1 MPYLHFGPTMRP
13 LALAVHTLVAASL
26 AAAHAGCDR
35 PAGPAGAAAP
45 PAAAPAMAPPST
57 PAAAPAQAP
66 ASPAAPAAPSAPVA
80 AQQAPSMPVAQA
92 AAAKDELPPIRLT
105 PGVLDLGFMAPRAG
119 GKGTVTLTNTGP
131 APLTIAA
138 VTPSCKCTTTS
149 ALAGKVIAPGASE
162 TFEAVLEGASMP
174 QTHRAVI
181 KIAVD
186 GYAKVLELQLR
197 GETSMPVR
205 CVPSILNAVEGKPRS
220 GRFVVES
227 VDGKPFRICSIGG
240 RQPDFIGWAEG
251 DAPKSQYL
259 VRYDL
264 DSWPDGHP
272 AYLAIE
278 TDRADCPVLDV
289 WVRTEGTIPR
299 SVFRMKDYRIN
310 AGRIDVGGTAEVNVE
325 MDDPAEDI
333 LAAEATA
340 PDAQVEV
347 LGQETKD
354 GIRTVRLRI
363 VPRGPRTGLIYT
375 PVRLYGRERE
385 QMLTLF
391 ATVRAPGATG
401 CAGCDPAPAPPR
413 SAAPAEPAIRD
424 LSEPAR
430 R

>member
-1 MPYLHFGPTMRP
+1 MNPS
-13 LALAVHTLVAASL
+13 ALAVRTLVAACL
-26 AAAHAGCDR
+26 TAALAGCDR
-35 PAGPAGAAAP
+35 PGGAAGAGASTSGAP
-45 PAAAPAMAPPST
+45 AVPAAGT
-57 PAAAPAQAP
+57 PAAAPALAP
-66 ASPAAPAAPSAPVA
+66 EAPAALEVRPNPAASAAAAGAPSAQVGLA
-80 AQQAPSMPVAQA
+80 GG
-92 AAAKDELPPIRLT
+92 AKDELPPIRLT

-119 GKGTVTLTNTGP
+119 GKGTVTLTNTGS

-149 ALAGKVIAPGASE
+149 ALAGTVIAPGASQ

-227 VDGKPFRICSIGG
+227 VDGKPFLICSIGG
-240 RQPDFIGWAEG
+240 RRPEFIGWAEG

-278 TDRADCPVLDV
+278 TDRADCPILDI

-310 AGRIDVGGTAEVNVE
+310 AGRIDLGGAAEVTVE

-333 LAAEATA
+333 LAAEAVAT
-340 PDAQVEV
+340 DAQVEV

-354 GIRTVRLRI
+354 GIRAVRLRI
-363 VPRGPRTGLIYT
+363 VPKGPRTGLVYT

-401 CAGCDPAPAPPR
+401 CVGCDPAPAPPR
-413 SAAPAEPAIRD
+413 SADPVEPAIKD